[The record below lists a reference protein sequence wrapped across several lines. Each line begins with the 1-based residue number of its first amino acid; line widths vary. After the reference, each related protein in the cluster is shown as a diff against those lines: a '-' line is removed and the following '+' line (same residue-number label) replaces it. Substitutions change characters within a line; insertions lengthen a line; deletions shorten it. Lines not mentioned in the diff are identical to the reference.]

1 MKAIP
6 DIIKNAARDLRKNMT
21 STEKILWEEIRAK
34 KLLWK
39 KFWRQNPIYVFTE
52 DSWLDRYVIPDFVSF
67 QEKLIIEID
76 WSVHDDEDVYNLDR
90 IKEKLLQKLWFTII
104 RFTNEEVINNL
115 TQVIETIKLQ
125 LSCSWKE

>member
-104 RFTNEEVINNL
+104 RFTNEEVINNR
-115 TQVIETIKLQ
+115 TSIFFIIETIF
-125 LSCSWKE
+125 